1 MSNTYFFDSYAIMEI
16 SKGNENYKD
25 YVNSDIIIT
34 KLNLFEIFFSTLW
47 QTGEKE
53 AEEIFED
60 YKKFIIDFSLKEVK
74 EAAKLKFNHR
84 KRKLSMVDCIGYVL
98 AKALGIRFLTGDK
111 EFEGFN
117 NIEFVK

>member
-60 YKKFIIDFSLKEVK
+60 YKKFIIDFSLREVK

-98 AKALGIRFLTGDK
+98 AKALGIKFLTGDK

-117 NIEFVK
+117 NVEFVK